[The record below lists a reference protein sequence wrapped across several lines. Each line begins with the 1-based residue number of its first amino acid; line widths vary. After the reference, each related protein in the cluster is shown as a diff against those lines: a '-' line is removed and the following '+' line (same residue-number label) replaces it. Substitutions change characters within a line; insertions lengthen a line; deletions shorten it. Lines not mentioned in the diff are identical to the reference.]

1 MGQRIFIVE
10 DHPVM
15 RQGYEFLIGQDL
27 GLEICGG
34 TGAADEARL
43 QVPEVNPDLVIVDL
57 AIKGGSGLDLIK
69 DLKAQLPDL
78 RVLVVSMYDE
88 SLYADRVIQ
97 AGARGYLMKNQ
108 AHDRVNEAIHKVLD
122 GGIYLSQAMRDEMLL
137 KRVGRSKDSAG
148 SPVDQLSDR
157 ELEVFEFLGQG
168 LSTREIAEHLMLST
182 KTVNSYRLRL
192 REKLGIDTN
201 AELRRRAVIWLEHEA
216 RPPDALADD

>member
-34 TGAADEARL
+34 TGSADEARL